1 LTEHEVVTHDE
12 WSEARRAL
20 LIKEKELTRLRD
32 ELSRERRRLP
42 WERVEK
48 EYVFEG
54 PHGKETL
61 DGLFDGRSQL
71 VVYHFMFDPGD
82 EWNEACKHCSFWADN
97 FNPVIVHLNSRDVTM
112 VAVSRAQLDKIS
124 RYQRRMGWSFKW
136 LSSYGSDFNYDFGV
150 SFAADELDTPAYN
163 FGTIVPG
170 RADREGISVFV
181 KDDAGQVFRAYS
193 TYARGIDM
201 LNTAYHYLDLVP
213 KGRGEEGQSPQY
225 WVRRH
230 DEYEH

>member
-61 DGLFDGRSQL
+61 AGLFDGRSQL
-71 VVYHFMFDPGD
+71 VVYHFMFDPDD

-97 FNPVIVHLNSRDVTM
+97 FNPVIVHLNARDVTM

-124 RYQRRMGWSFKW
+124 RYRRRMGWSFKW

-150 SFAADELDTPAYN
+150 SFAADEQDAPAYN
-163 FGTIVPG
+163 FGTIVPS